1 MFTLPLTAWIGN
13 AAAVLCGRFG
23 DVTRRSREVGCSR
36 QTLYDQAQKVQDALK
51 RPTRKQFLRLLHE
64 KERLDRENQQLFEW
78 LAETTDFPKP
88 KQQEFS
94 ATASAMGLSLTQI
107 AVLLGVVMGSAA
119 APSRTTI
126 GRWLET
132 ACQKASSVL
141 EVLDRACRPL
151 VVALC
156 LDEIFFHRKPVL
168 VGVEPASMAWVIG
181 QRADD
186 RSGQTWLETLR
197 PWNHLESAVADA
209 GSGLQ
214 SGLKQLNV
222 LRALD
227 PNAPA
232 IDVGLDIFHIKKEA
246 LPVLIRQWKS
256 AEALWEKAEAADRA
270 VVRCRTQG
278 QDTRCLAPKARAA
291 WTKATNAFHAVCTL
305 EAIWQR
311 AEVALMVFREDGTLN
326 DRVSASAE
334 LETVVEL
341 LPGAAWAK
349 VRRMLTDERTLTFL
363 DRLHRQLA
371 LVCPDETLRVELV
384 HLCWIRRQQKA
395 NPKDSLWESRLALQ
409 KSICQR
415 LSPKWSEVYRAVVR
429 VIRAVVRA
437 SSLVECM
444 NSVIRMQQARH
455 RHLSQPLL
463 DLKRL
468 HWNCRPFREG
478 HRRGQSP
485 YQHLKLPLPSQNW
498 WTLLNTDPQSLA
510 EKLSSQ

>member
-1 MFTLPLTAWIGN
+1 MFTLPLSAWIGN

-23 DVTRRSREVGCSR
+23 DVTRRAREVGCSR
-36 QTLYDQAQKVQDALK
+36 QTLYDQAQKVQDALE
-51 RPTRKQFLRLLHE
+51 RPTQKQFLRILHE
-64 KERLDRENQQLFEW
+64 KQRLERENQQLFEW

-88 KQQEFS
+88 KQQEFA

-107 AVLLGVVMGSAA
+107 AVLLGIVMGSAA

-126 GRWLET
+126 GRWVEA
-132 ACQKASSVL
+132 ACQKASAVL

-151 VVALC
+151 VLALC

-168 VGVEPASMAWVIG
+168 VGVEPASMAWLIG

-197 PWNHLESAVADA
+197 PWDHLESAVADA

-214 SGLKQLNV
+214 SGLKQLND
-222 LRALD
+222 LRASD
-227 PNAPA
+227 PKTAR

-256 AEALWEKAEAADRA
+256 AEALWEKAEAADRT

-278 QDTRCLAPKARAA
+278 QNASAAATKARTA
-291 WTKATNAFHAVCTL
+291 WIKATTAFHAVCAL
-305 EAIWQR
+305 EATWQR
-311 AEVALMVFREDGTLN
+311 AEAALVVFRADGTLN
-326 DRVSASAE
+326 DRASAAAE
-334 LETVVEL
+334 LKTVVDL

-363 DRLHRQLA
+363 DRLHRQLT
-371 LVCPDETLRVELV
+371 LVCPDEMLRAELI
-384 HLCWIRRQQKA
+384 HLCWLRRQQKA
-395 NPKDSLWESRLALQ
+395 NPQDSLWESRLALQ
-409 KSICQR
+409 KIICQR
-415 LSPKWSEVYRAVVR
+415 LSPKWSEAYRAVVR

-485 YQHLKLPLPSQNW
+485 YQHLKLSLSSQNW
-498 WTLLNTDPQSLA
+498 WTLLNTDPHSLA